1 MKELNQANKEIEAI
15 ESILSYIERIRRNR
29 EVIEEHYFANK
40 LSEMQQEIYHLFEG
54 IVWIEFA
61 AAEMQI
67 PNHKEQK
74 DQLFNGIGEAMEAK
88 DWLTVI
94 DFFSY
99 GLMRYLRLLE
109 ESLIEKH
116 ISIKGEKQ

>member
-1 MKELNQANKEIEAI
+1 MEELNQAKKEIEAI
-15 ESILSYIERIRRNR
+15 ESILSYIDRIRKNR

-40 LSEMQQEIYHLFEG
+40 HDEMQKEIYHLFEG

-61 AAEMQI
+61 AAEMRI

-74 DQLFNGIGEAMEAK
+74 DQLFNGISEAMEAK

-94 DFFSY
+94 DFISY

-109 ESLIEKH
+109 ESLVEKH
-116 ISIKGEKQ
+116 ISIKGGKQ